1 MRSGRGRSAYL
12 MKDATVDLG
21 DYFSFVAVAVAIFAL
36 FYSGSQAHAAKDSAE
51 AARDS
56 AIAAEEQ
63 ARAVEEQT
71 QLQRDLARAAA
82 EPMLWVDI
90 RDDDATGRALVLLL
104 GNAGTSLARNVKV
117 TFDPAPP
124 STKDIK
130 EVLEILERGIAAVAP
145 GRTLEWVLG
154 AAHNTVDWNA
164 RNEYKVR
171 IEGEGPF
178 GPLEPVEFV
187 IIISDLKGLHGAAGG
202 SLRTVALQ
210 IQEIAKATNQLNGSI
225 KKLQPAERP
234 ISPMEP
240 EAIKPSIES
249 SIPMEP
255 LSGDDS

>member
-1 MRSGRGRSAYL
+1 MERRRGRPACL
-12 MKDATVDLG
+12 MKDANVSLG
-21 DYFSFVAVAVAIFAL
+21 VWISFVATAVAIFAL
-36 FYSGSQAHAAKDSAE
+36 FYSGRSAH

-56 AIAAEEQ
+56 AKAAEEQ

-71 QLQRDLARAAA
+71 QLQRDLARAGA

-90 RDDDATGRALVLLL
+90 RGDDATGQALVLLL
-104 GNAGTSLARNVKV
+104 GNAGQSLARNVKV

-124 STKDIK
+124 STRDIK

-145 GRTLEWVLG
+145 GRELEWVLG
-154 AAHNTVDWNA
+154 AAHNTVDWNV

-187 IIISDLKGLHGAAGG
+187 IIVNDLKGSHAAAAGN
-202 SLRTVALQ
+202 LRAVALQ

-225 KKLQPAERP
+225 RKLQPVEPP
-234 ISPMEP
+234 IPMEP
-240 EAIKPSIES
+240 ETIKPSN
-249 SIPMEP
+249 
-255 LSGDDS
+255 